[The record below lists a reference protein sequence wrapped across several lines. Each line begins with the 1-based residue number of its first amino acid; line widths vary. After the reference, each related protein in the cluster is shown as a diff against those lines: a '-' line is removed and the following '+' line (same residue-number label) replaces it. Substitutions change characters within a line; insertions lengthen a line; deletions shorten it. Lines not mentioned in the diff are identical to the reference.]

1 MATAVT
7 HCAGLCSR
15 EPALTVHPPEVEEV
29 GLAIS
34 GAAKRCV
41 CPSSARSVALMWFAS
56 AMRGNSHAD
65 RGLRYG
71 RSIDGLVPVFSGQ

>member
-29 GLAIS
+29 GTGDLRGREEMCLSIVGQVGGSHVVRVSDAGQFS
-34 GAAKRCV
+34 RR
-41 CPSSARSVALMWFAS
+41 PWSSVR
-56 AMRGNSHAD
+56 
-65 RGLRYG
+65 
-71 RSIDGLVPVFSGQ
+71 PVD